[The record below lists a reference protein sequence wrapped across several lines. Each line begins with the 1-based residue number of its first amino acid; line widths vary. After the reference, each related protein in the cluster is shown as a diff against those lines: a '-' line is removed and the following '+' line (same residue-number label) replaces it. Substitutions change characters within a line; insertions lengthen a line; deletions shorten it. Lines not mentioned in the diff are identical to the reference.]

1 MSNYNIWNNSWG
13 SITNRESTPPSGWS
27 WDFSKNVWQY
37 SGQITSPNPPLTIY
51 QTSSIDCFPDVVV
64 NTTGDPIV
72 IPTGDPVHIPG
83 TSPGR
88 TTPTPPAPPVSN
100 PIAPVPKF
108 GQMYNVCFDDGLLNQ
123 KGWTRPRY
131 EGCKLRSLYYNEY
144 TDEMDEGKEL
154 STIKN
159 ANLDTSID
167 GLQFIITS
175 SHEIT
180 FNNKNSL
187 GNPFEKETDSGI
199 VTTLYNVSHNS
210 LFWANEFRGD
220 IPNRE
225 KYPPKSCGDGL
236 GTGGT
241 NATGVD
247 QTYQKLNKSLAFKPF
262 GPKVYDVPL
271 VPTSFYK
278 LNHYTQDSARIERKP
293 NTFDLI
299 PTPIRLNP
307 IDPTGINGGPFFLG
321 GDSGQNEQV
330 AGNDRLS
337 SEHQIRTT
345 EREYVWNGPWSYTT
359 DDGTL
364 VNSNTFPGGVADPT
378 DDETWGYN
386 ETAISRSAIIPQTEA
401 EGDITYGKSPVIEN
415 YSNAIFFG
423 NTIYGYQQSDVFP
436 GPGPNFSYVKLEKAY
451 IFNSDDDSFFVQEIK
466 SEGEDRTFQNLMQ
479 STFPWATDFRVKL
492 LDYDQENN
500 LETSYG
506 VHWNRG
512 YFSEIATYSTASANR
527 TASGHYPGTGTKFTG
542 SVNEY
547 IDGGTTNTDP
557 HEVVNSNGVIQNQG
571 AHFRK
576 DHDDINGGGFYYLH
590 SDNGGGEGG
599 FFSGGFKRAGM
610 DFGRGELDFPKH
622 QQEVSPGNWKTG
634 PGVGSF
640 FGLDPLPGGIRYY
653 TFRFHPVHRPLGGMS
668 AGASSAHSSQPGGYN
683 QSNNLSGRVLS
694 GTFEINDKNPS
705 SDWWFSK
712 GGEKEIKWVSE
723 SKAADVTSSLKMFMD
738 ECHKQE
744 ELYILTFNEAKHV
757 DKSFNQGFTRE
768 DHPYKKRTITSI
780 PGYPGDPALGYADAY
795 AGEESQDGNVR
806 PYSYYVN
813 YTRPLNTFGSML
825 YSKKPEAVGVKNAHN
840 LLAGMGD
847 GAEIGMGHYDYSEEA
862 LNWSATTGSG
872 INPDTNEN
880 WSKNDKDYKGKYTG
894 YGPMGGIYAGGIN
907 APRFLNGVPFVEI
920 GDTDGID
927 YVSDGEGSSNQKDA
941 NGNVINTDVTV
952 TRNSVSVWTAYMYGN
967 NYRYFKTGGDSS
979 IFMDFRERKKWPGLN
994 TWTISKLE
1002 QKPNYILTDL
1012 NKQEELPQGVG
1023 DKGFI
1028 LIPDTLNPRIK
1039 ANLDFYLMKAG
1050 LIEKERAPK
1059 YKDKSIKRNT
1069 FLAPSIKLKKR
1080 KRRGWFWKLK
1090 KRIKGKD
1097 Y

>member
-1 MSNYNIWNNSWG
+1 MSNHNIWNNSWG

-27 WDFSKNVWQY
+27 WEFGKNVWQY
-37 SGQITSPNPPLTIY
+37 SGQITTPTTPPTTVY

-64 NTTGDPIV
+64 NTTGDPIT
-72 IPTGDPVHIPG
+72 IPTGEPVHIPG

-88 TTPTPPAPPVSN
+88 TTPTPPAPSVSN
-100 PIAPVPKF
+100 PIAPVPTF
-108 GQMYNVCFDDGLLNQ
+108 GQIFNVCFDDGLLNQ

-144 TDEMDEGKEL
+144 TDKMDEGKEL

-159 ANLDTSID
+159 ANLETSID
-167 GLQFIITS
+167 GLEFIITS
-175 SHEIT
+175 SHQIT
-180 FNNKNSL
+180 FENKNSL
-187 GNPFEKETDSGI
+187 GNPFESDIDSGI
-199 VTTLYNVSHNS
+199 VKSLFNVSRNS
-210 LFWANEFRGD
+210 LFWANEFRED
-220 IPNRE
+220 LPNRE
-225 KYPPKSCGDGL
+225 RYPPKSAQDGD
-236 GTGGT
+236 
-241 NATGVD
+241 ATGID
-247 QTYQKLNKSLAFKPF
+247 QTYQKQNKSLAFKPF

-271 VPTSFYK
+271 VPTSYYK
-278 LNHYTQDSARIERKP
+278 LNHYTQEESKIERKP

-299 PTPIRLNP
+299 PTPIKLNP
-307 IDPTGINGGPFFLG
+307 IDPTGLNGGPTFLG
-321 GDSGQNEQV
+321 KDPGQNEQ
-330 AGNDRLS
+330 ATGNDRLS

-345 EREYVWNGPWSYTT
+345 EREYVWDGPWSYTT

-378 DDETWGYN
+378 DDQTWGYN
-386 ETAISRSAIIPQTEA
+386 ETIVSRSAIIPQTEI

-423 NTIYGYQQSDVFP
+423 NTVYGYQQSDVFP
-436 GPGPNFSYVKLEKAY
+436 GPGPDFSYVKLEKAY

-500 LETSYG
+500 LKTGYG

-527 TASGHYPGTGTKFTG
+527 TSSGHYPGTGTKFTG
-542 SVNEY
+542 TVNEY
-547 IDGGTTNTDP
+547 IDGGEASDTIP
-557 HEVVNSNGVIQNQG
+557 AAHAVVDNNGNFGNDG
-571 AHFRK
+571 AYFRK
-576 DHDDINGGGFYYLH
+576 DHPDINGGGYFYLH

-599 FFSGGFKRAGM
+599 YFSGGFKSAGM
-610 DFGRGELDFPKH
+610 DFGRGELDFPKY
-622 QQEVSPGNWKTG
+622 QTEVAPGNWKTG
-634 PGVGSF
+634 PGVGSY
-640 FGLDPLPGGIRYY
+640 FGIDPLPGGMRYY
-653 TFRFHPVHRPLGGMS
+653 TFRFHPVHRPLYGMS
-668 AGASSAHSSQPGGYN
+668 AGASSAHTAQPEGYSFSTN
-683 QSNNLSGRVLS
+683 FSGRVLA
-694 GTFEINDKNPS
+694 GTFEVNDKNPS
-705 SDWWFSK
+705 TDWWFSK
-712 GGEKEIKWVSE
+712 GGEKAIRWVSE
-723 SKAADVTSSLKMFMD
+723 SKAADVTSSLKIFMD

-744 ELYILTFNEAKHV
+744 ELYILTFNEAKFV

-768 DHPYKKRTITSI
+768 DHPYKKRTTTDI
-780 PGYPGDPALGYADAY
+780 PGYPGDPALGYSDAY
-795 AGEESQDGNVR
+795 AGEDDNVS

-825 YSKKPEAVGVKNAHN
+825 YSNRPEAVGVKNAHN

-847 GAEIGMGHYDYSEEA
+847 GAEIGMGWYDYSEEA
-862 LNWSATTGSG
+862 LNWSAISGSQ
-872 INPDTNEN
+872 INPDTGNT
-880 WSKNDKDYKGKYTG
+880 WSVHDKGYKGKYTG

-907 APRFLNGVPFVEI
+907 APRFLNGTPFVEV
-920 GDTDGID
+920 GDVDGID
-927 YVSDGEGSSNQKDA
+927 YIRDGLGSSNERDP
-941 NGNVINTDVTV
+941 NDSSIILNPDVTII
-952 TRNSVSVWTAYMYGN
+952 RSSVSVWTAYMYGN
-967 NYRYFKTGGDSS
+967 NYRYFDIGDASS
-979 IFMDFRERKKWPGLN
+979 KFIDFRERKKWPGLN

-1002 QKPNYILTDL
+1002 EKPNYLLTDL
-1012 NKQEELPQGVG
+1012 NKREELPQGVG

-1050 LIEKERAPK
+1050 LIDKERAPK

-1069 FLAPSIKLKKR
+1069 FLPPRIKLKKR